1 MMKRKVKSIRAFVS
15 LAIVVTWVLLCLM
28 TGTRRASAATF
39 TVTNTGDNGGI
50 NPAPGAGTGTLRQAI
65 VDANAMAGADT
76 INFAAGVTGTITLGS
91 ALPQITQDVTING
104 PGASVLTVSGN
115 NSFQVFNIASGVTVS
130 ISGLKISNGGFPGGS
145 GGGIFNS
152 GTLTITNSTL
162 SRNSAPSGGGIL
174 NEGGT
179 LTVTNSTVSGNSAIG
194 VGGVPG
200 EGGGIG
206 NSGGT
211 LTITNSTLSG
221 NSASEGGGIANFGT
235 LTITNST
242 LSGNRAVSDGGGILN
257 RAGLLTVTNSTL
269 SGNTAFE
276 GGGIDNFQFA
286 VVKNSIFANTFPN
299 CGSLSISAHGVNFST
314 DHTCG
319 AGFTVVSSTGA
330 GGLNLGPLQDNGG
343 PTFTHA
349 LLPGSVAIDAVI
361 PLANCNDLS
370 AMPAPVT
377 TDQRGKPRPA
387 DGDGDGVAL
396 CDAGAYELQPCTV
409 TCPANITKSNDPNQ
423 CGAVVTYPAPTTS
436 GDLSCGTVTCTP
448 PSGSFFPVGMT
459 TVNCDAAGTAA
470 NPDCSFTVTVNDTQ
484 PPTITCPANVT
495 AVSAVACPP
504 TTTTAVTFP
513 TPTASDNCPG
523 VVT

>member
-162 SRNSAPSGGGIL
+162 SRNSAPSGGGI
-174 NEGGT
+174 
-179 LTVTNSTVSGNSAIG
+179 
-194 VGGVPG
+194 PG

-206 NSGGT
+206 NFGGT

-361 PLANCNDLS
+361 P
-370 AMPAPVT
+370 
-377 TDQRGKPRPA
+377 
-387 DGDGDGVAL
+387 
-396 CDAGAYELQPCTV
+396 
-409 TCPANITKSNDPNQ
+409 
-423 CGAVVTYPAPTTS
+423 
-436 GDLSCGTVTCTP
+436 
-448 PSGSFFPVGMT
+448 
-459 TVNCDAAGTAA
+459 
-470 NPDCSFTVTVNDTQ
+470 
-484 PPTITCPANVT
+484 
-495 AVSAVACPP
+495 
-504 TTTTAVTFP
+504 
-513 TPTASDNCPG
+513 
-523 VVT
+523 